1 MAYAFTGIWPEP
13 VIEYDV
19 MDAASQAPFRVTIA
33 SGAFGLGFDHGKVR
47 MDRQGDPREP
57 MGFFVP
63 NLQPL
68 ANGPDPLILAEVA
81 LTQVA
86 VHIHNAIATHLHGIG
101 SVQTQIGGDPA
112 RGGQRCVYLSFA
124 AIGQDAIGARYRL
137 TVYRPR

>member
-1 MAYAFTGIWPEP
+1 MSYQFTGVWPDP
-13 VIEYDV
+13 AIEYDV

-33 SGAFGLGFDHGKVR
+33 SGAFGLGYDHGKVR
-47 MDRQGDPREP
+47 MDVSGDQREQ

-68 ANGPDPLILAEVA
+68 AAGPDPLILAELS

-86 VHIHNAIATHLHGIG
+86 IHMVNTHATHLHGIG

-124 AIGQDAIGARYRL
+124 AIGQDAIGARYRVTL
-137 TVYRPR
+137 YRPR